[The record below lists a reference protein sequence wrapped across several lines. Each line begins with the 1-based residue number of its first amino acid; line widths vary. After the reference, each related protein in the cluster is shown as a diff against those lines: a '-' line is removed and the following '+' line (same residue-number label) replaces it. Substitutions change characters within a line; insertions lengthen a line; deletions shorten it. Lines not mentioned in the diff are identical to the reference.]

1 MMILFTL
8 TAQSIRPGTPKLLVG
23 WLYVMSAGFYVN
35 ETIYRNGTCVSRSES
50 GGKEVRKGQ
59 LTLRDNP
66 RARYGCLR

>member
-23 WLYVMSAGFYVN
+23 WLYVISALLSAGFYVN

-59 LTLRDNP
+59 LTLRGNR
-66 RARYGCLR
+66 RACY